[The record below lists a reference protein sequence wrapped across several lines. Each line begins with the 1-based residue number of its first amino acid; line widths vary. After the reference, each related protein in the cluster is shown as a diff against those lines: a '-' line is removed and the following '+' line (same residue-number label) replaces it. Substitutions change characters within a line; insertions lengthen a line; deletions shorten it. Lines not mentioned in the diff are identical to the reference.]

1 MLETFIWQKKHEK
14 EGTTHLSDTEKVRR
28 NHMKQEEMK
37 RELAKVKQRRLEREQ
52 EKLAREEEREM
63 MQREKEGAYYEEWE
77 KHEDMFHIEQARLR
91 SKVRIRDGRAK
102 PIDLLA
108 QYINPEEDDLELQ
121 MHEPYAILVGLS
133 QDDLGDLIEDM
144 KLYIE
149 IDEGKNQQFWQDMLT
164 VTKNESKKL
173 KKMDPKNDTLHERRD
188 TINSSVNSDIE
199 KIFRGKTSAQLSA
212 LRSQINTKISGGGA
226 VDIGYW
232 ESLLQQLNVYMAKSR
247 LREKHQGM
255 LKQKLEKL
263 KQEAVVETPSSAP
276 EVDETEIEE
285 HDDNTNVN
293 ESIVEGNTNVE
304 EHKETESLDEG
315 KPEEKKAE
323 NVQEIVYTEEEL
335 IEKSYKAYEE
345 GQYSPVLIRS
355 SDVDQDK
362 LVDAENDLMQLE
374 NQRESVLLDDM
385 EDESS
390 GMDFRDVEAKKG
402 MAEDEETFN
411 VPVSLSQKKYLWQ
424 DKYRPRKPRFFN
436 RVHTGYEW
444 NKYNQTHYDTDN
456 PPPKIVQ
463 GYKFNI
469 FYPDLID
476 KTQTPQYYLESC
488 EGEKDFAILRF
499 HSGPPYEDIAFK
511 VVNREWEYSH
521 KHGFRSQ
528 FHNGVFQLWFH
539 FKRYRYRR

>member
-1 MLETFIWQKKHEK
+1 
-14 EGTTHLSDTEKVRR
+14 
-28 NHMKQEEMK
+28 
-37 RELAKVKQRRLEREQ
+37 
-52 EKLAREEEREM
+52 M

-91 SKVRIRDGRAK
+91 SKIRIRDGRAK

-108 QYINPEEDDLELQ
+108 QYINPDEDDLEFQ

-133 QDDLGDLIEDM
+133 QVDLGDLIEDM

-149 IDEGKNQQFWQDMLT
+149 IDEGKNQQFWKDMLT
-164 VTKNESKKL
+164 VTRNEAKKL
-173 KKMDPKNDTLHERRD
+173 KKLDPGKDKLHERRE

-199 KIFRGKTSAQLSA
+199 KIFRGKTSAQLTA
-212 LRSQINTKISGGGA
+212 LRSQINQKITGGGA

-232 ESLLQQLNVYMAKSR
+232 ESLLQELNVYMAKSR
-247 LREKHQGM
+247 LREKHQIM
-255 LKQKLEKL
+255 LKQKLQKL
-263 KQEAVVETPSSAP
+263 KQEAIVETPSTA
-276 EVDETEIEE
+276 
-285 HDDNTNVN
+285 
-293 ESIVEGNTNVE
+293 VE
-304 EHKETESLDEG
+304 EEEFAVDKSDDEANVKESETATLSEDGNDPE
-315 KPEEKKAE
+315 KANEEEEEEEEKTKQE
-323 NVQEIVYTEEEL
+323 KSQEIVYTEEEL
-335 IEKSYKAYEE
+335 IERAYKAYEE
-345 GQYSPVLIRS
+345 GQYNPTLIRF
-355 SDVDQDK
+355 SDVDQEK
-362 LVDAENDLMQLE
+362 LVDPETDLMELE
-374 NQRESVLLDDM
+374 TQRENVLLEETM
-385 EDESS
+385 DEIP
-390 GMDFRDVEAKKG
+390 GIDFRAMEAKKG
-402 MAEDEETFN
+402 MGEDEEAFN

-444 NKYNQTHYDTDN
+444 NKYNQTHYDADN

-476 KTQTPQYYLESC
+476 KTETPQYYLEPC
-488 EGEKDFAILRF
+488 EGEKDFANLRF